1 MRQRLGI
8 AVAFAVPFGCFGC
21 AHHPWE
27 PPPPTGFTYEY
38 EYQGFAQKNR
48 GGYGGT
54 NPAFAIG
61 GGFSVHGRREVHGE
75 RGADPFAQAT
85 PIDGL
90 TFNEHLAGRGIVV
103 TPAPALQPPQKPPTP

>member
-1 MRQRLGI
+1 MRIRI
-8 AVAFAVPFGCFGC
+8 TVALAPALAFGSIGC

-27 PPPPTGFTYEY
+27 PPPPSGYTYQY
-38 EYQGFAQKNR
+38 EYQGFAQKTR

-54 NPAFAIG
+54 SPAFAVG
-61 GGFSVHGRREVHGE
+61 GGFSVHGRHEVHGA

-90 TFNEHLAGRGIVV
+90 TFNDHLAGRGIVLTPEAAPATTV
-103 TPAPALQPPQKPPTP
+103 TP